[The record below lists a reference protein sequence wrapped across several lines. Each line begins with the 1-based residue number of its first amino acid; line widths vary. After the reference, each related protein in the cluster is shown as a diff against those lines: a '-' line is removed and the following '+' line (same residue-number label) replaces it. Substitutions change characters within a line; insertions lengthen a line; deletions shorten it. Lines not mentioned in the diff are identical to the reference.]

1 MSSDVSWRF
10 LPVRRL
16 VLMVMKALDLATQ
29 WAVFEPND
37 TGTRERLRMSILIY
51 LATLWQ
57 QGQLAGASMDEAF
70 FVRCDDTNNR
80 PSDVAVGRLCVDIG
94 IAPAI
99 PFEFVVVRV
108 WRSRN
113 ELEIAEWAVERG
125 GG

>member
-1 MSSDVSWRF
+1 MSWRF

-57 QGQLAGASMDEAF
+57 QGQLAGASMDGRSSYGAMTRTIAHRTWRLVVCAWTSALRRRSPSSSWWYGCG
-70 FVRCDDTNNR
+70 VRAMSSKSR
-80 PSDVAVGRLCVDIG
+80 SGRLSV
-94 IAPAI
+94 A
-99 PFEFVVVRV
+99 
-108 WRSRN
+108 
-113 ELEIAEWAVERG
+113 G
-125 GG
+125 G